1 MTKLVP
7 LPEFDLTS
15 TAPPICSILLRTTSM
30 PTPRPEMLVTAAA
43 VEKPGAKMRLIDVGL
58 RFRRYFGFA
67 DETGLDCLGID
78 TRSIEAAAV
87 VGDFDHDVTALPRSA
102 QANGAAARLAR
113 GAALERALDTVVGAI
128 AHQMRERILD

>member
-1 MTKLVP
+1 
-7 LPEFDLTS
+7 
-15 TAPPICSILLRTTSM
+15 
-30 PTPRPEMLVTAAA
+30 
-43 VEKPGAKMRLIDVGL
+43 MRLIDVGL